1 MPKNDQDTTK
11 MTVEVHFS
19 LNKPPVVERPSDAST
34 RRCSRYVLLKNVF
47 LTPFDPC
54 FPECDKRMRGK
65 WQFPC
70 LVAQVSKDFLRG
82 LPHSECF
89 CKVFIDIS
97 SIVSQGLVK
106 IMLRSASLLRR
117 MRSVAPATTSS
128 SVRAAMSSVPDV
140 FAPTDVFIHRHNG
153 PQGKEKQ
160 AMLEKIGFNTMDE
173 LTKST
178 VPENIRLAKPLSLEQ
193 PMSESTALATLK
205 KIMSKNIV
213 NKSFIGVGYYETLC
227 PGVILRNVLENP
239 GWYTAYTPY
248 QAEIAQG
255 RLQSLLNFQT
265 MVTDLTGMALSN
277 ASLLDEVHK

>member
-1 MPKNDQDTTK
+1 
-11 MTVEVHFS
+11 
-19 LNKPPVVERPSDAST
+19 
-34 RRCSRYVLLKNVF
+34 
-47 LTPFDPC
+47 
-54 FPECDKRMRGK
+54 
-65 WQFPC
+65 
-70 LVAQVSKDFLRG
+70 
-82 LPHSECF
+82 
-89 CKVFIDIS
+89 
-97 SIVSQGLVK
+97 
-106 IMLRSASLLRR
+106 MLRSTSLLRR
-117 MRSVAPATTSS
+117 TMRSSVSATSS
-128 SVRAAMSSVPDV
+128 SIRAMSSAPDV

-153 PQGKEKQ
+153 PQGKERQ
-160 AMLEKIGFNTMDE
+160 TMLEKVGFNTMDE

-193 PMSESTALATLK
+193 PMSESTALAHLK

-277 ASLLDEVHK
+277 ASLLDEVTTPT

>member
-1 MPKNDQDTTK
+1 
-11 MTVEVHFS
+11 
-19 LNKPPVVERPSDAST
+19 
-34 RRCSRYVLLKNVF
+34 
-47 LTPFDPC
+47 
-54 FPECDKRMRGK
+54 
-65 WQFPC
+65 
-70 LVAQVSKDFLRG
+70 
-82 LPHSECF
+82 
-89 CKVFIDIS
+89 
-97 SIVSQGLVK
+97 
-106 IMLRSASLLRR
+106 MLRSAALLRR
-117 MRSVAPATTSS
+117 MRTVMPATSS
-128 SVRAAMSSVPDV
+128 SSARGMSSVDV

-160 AMLEKIGFNTMDE
+160 AMLEKIGFNSLDE

-178 VPENIRLAKPLSLEQ
+178 VPEQIRLTKKLSLDA
-193 PMSESTALATLK
+193 PMSESTALANLK
-205 KIMSKNIV
+205 TIMSKNIV

-277 ASLLDEVHK
+277 ASLLDEVTNQPTNNNNNPRCQ